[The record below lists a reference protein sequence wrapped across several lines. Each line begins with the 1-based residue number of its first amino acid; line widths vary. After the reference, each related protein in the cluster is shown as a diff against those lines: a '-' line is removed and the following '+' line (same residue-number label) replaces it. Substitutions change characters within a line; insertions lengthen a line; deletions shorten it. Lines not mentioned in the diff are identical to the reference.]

1 MTTAAPDTE
10 RPTRAER
17 CGCCGRALPASRLTE
32 LGSTPGVFICTA
44 CALWAARR
52 SSNVPVLR
60 LDPRLAA
67 QWVRHR
73 IARTA
78 GQATMV
84 IPILYSTDLDRT
96 AAYYGPLGLKVIER
110 HDAFLAMRTGS
121 AELHFTSGHVA
132 ASPGQAFLHVPD
144 AGKLWKEL
152 QDLGVVDVG
161 PLEDRPSGLREFV
174 VTDPDG
180 NGIRVRSRTAET

>member
-10 RPTRAER
+10 RPTSAAR
-17 CGCCGRALPASRLTE
+17 CGCCGRAVHASRLTE
-32 LGSTPGVFICTA
+32 LGSTPGVFICTS

-67 QWVRHR
+67 RWVRHR
-73 IARTA
+73 IAGTM
-78 GQATMV
+78 GPATMA

-96 AAYYGPLGLKVIER
+96 ATYYGPLGLKVIER
-110 HDAFLAMRTGS
+110 HDAFLVMRTGS
-121 AELHFTSGHVA
+121 AELHFASGHVSPA
-132 ASPGQAFLHVPD
+132 PGQAFLHVPD
-144 AGKLWKEL
+144 AGKLWKDL
-152 QDLGVVDVG
+152 QGLGVVDVG

-180 NGIRVRSRTAET
+180 NRIRVGSRTPQT

>member
-10 RPTRAER
+10 RPTSTAR
-17 CGCCGRALPASRLTE
+17 CGCCGRAVHPSRLTE
-32 LGSTPGVFICTA
+32 LGSTPGVFICTS

-67 QWVRHR
+67 RWVRHR

-78 GQATMV
+78 GSATMA

-110 HDAFLAMRTGS
+110 HDAFLVMRTGS
-121 AELHFTSGHVA
+121 AELHFASGHVA
-132 ASPGQAFLHVPD
+132 AAPGQAFLHVPD
-144 AGKLWKEL
+144 AGQLWKAL
-152 QDLGVVDVG
+152 QGLGVVDVG

-180 NGIRVRSRTAET
+180 NRIGVGSRTAET